1 MNRENNPPR
10 NAIGNAHT
18 GGWKGGLEDGEVAD
32 GEVADGEVGDSERAS
47 SILLR
52 CNLNYLTKATKGL
65 VGTWQEF
72 SVLSD
77 TCSPEE

>member
-32 GEVADGEVGDSERAS
+32 GEVGDGERAS
-47 SILLR
+47 SIILR

-65 VGTWQEF
+65 DVN
-72 SVLSD
+72 
-77 TCSPEE
+77 